1 MTLESRRGCDRAGD
15 GDMAKRTRARGHCA
29 RRLTTPPFAVLKPLW
44 IRRDAMKGGHDGEA
58 LVKGKPVAVQALAA
72 GLGIEILKVDAV
84 KVVWRW
90 SNEKRERTSMLDD
103 TGEAFRTGRVW
114 RRLSG
119 FERVR

>member
-1 MTLESRRGCDRAGD
+1 
-15 GDMAKRTRARGHCA
+15 
-29 RRLTTPPFAVLKPLW
+29 
-44 IRRDAMKGGHDGEA
+44 MKGGRDEEA
-58 LVKGKPVAVQALAA
+58 LVKKPVAVQALAA

-90 SNEKRERTSMLDD
+90 SNETRERTSMLDD

-114 RRLSG
+114 RRLAD

>member
-1 MTLESRRGCDRAGD
+1 
-15 GDMAKRTRARGHCA
+15 
-29 RRLTTPPFAVLKPLW
+29 
-44 IRRDAMKGGHDGEA
+44 MKGGQDEEA
-58 LVKGKPVAVQALAA
+58 LVKRKPVAVQALAA

-90 SNEKRERTSMLDD
+90 SNETRERTSMLDD

-114 RRLSG
+114 RRLAD